1 MAKDGEKTVQI
12 TEAELDARIAAAAE
26 AGARAGAES
35 AIAAFRAM
43 PQAAPAPTLPNPET
57 NEGGQYERILKAL
70 KGTPAPAEKEPFW
83 ARSPLTGA
91 AFRVRVDNQGVIRN
105 LLDYTYPIG
114 SDVHEEDGGL
124 VPNGAPIKDDKGGL
138 DPHFKQWRWTT
149 FWQAD
154 LRTYI
159 DKPHAKLAR
168 MLEPFTPETA
178 PDKAAE

>member
-1 MAKDGEKTVQI
+1 MGKDDGTKTIQI
-12 TEAELDARIAAAAE
+12 TEAELDAKIAAAVQ
-26 AGARAGAES
+26 AGAQS
-35 AIAAFRAM
+35 AIAAFQSM
-43 PQAAPAPTLPNPET
+43 PQSQPAAPVMPPPDAT
-57 NEGGQYERILKAL
+57 EGGQYDRILKAL
-70 KGTPAPAEKEPFW
+70 KGTPAPPEKEPFW

-91 AFRVRVDNQGVIRN
+91 SFRVRVDNQGIIRN
-105 LLDYTYPIG
+105 LLDYTYPPG

-149 FWQAD
+149 YWQAD